1 MGVAGITHPV
11 GWGVYITNFVFWVGI
26 AHSGTLISAVLYLFR
41 ARFRTSF
48 NRPAEAMTV
57 IALLVAGL
65 FPLIHLGRA
74 WKFYYLFPYPTQQ
87 DLVVVDFE
95 QQYDSN
101 NLSNRMH
108 KRQYWQKRDGR
119 WQIVYEG
126 AAS

>member
-1 MGVAGITHPV
+1 VKIE
-11 GWGVYITNFVFWVGI
+11 NL
-26 AHSGTLISAVLYLFR
+26 S
-41 ARFRTSF
+41 
-48 NRPAEAMTV
+48 
-57 IALLVAGL
+57 
-65 FPLIHLGRA
+65 
-74 WKFYYLFPYPTQQ
+74 LFPYPTQQ